1 MTVPNLRAPASA
13 LVLAVAALTVG
24 AATAQ
29 ADLAAYRA
37 AVLAD
42 APVAYWPLDEAS
54 GAVAADVGG
63 GSHHE
68 TSSGRSSSGAAV
80 PSTRRPTVRRASR
93 RAGP

>member
-29 ADLAAYRA
+29 ADLSAYRT

-42 APVAYWPLDEAS
+42 APVAYWPLDE
-54 GAVAADVGG
+54 
-63 GSHHE
+63 
-68 TSSGRSSSGAAV
+68 
-80 PSTRRPTVRRASR
+80 
-93 RAGP
+93 